1 MRRKTEKDEDATMME
16 FLLDPQVWA
25 ALATL
30 TILEIILG
38 IDNLVFLA
46 ITSARLPVHQQASAR
61 RIGLFMA
68 LFLRIA
74 LLSTLT
80 FIAALTTPIVTIG
93 GFALSWRDVVLG
105 VGGLYLVYK
114 GVVEIHESVEG
125 GSAAH
130 GRPRAPASYFSVI
143 STIMMLDVVF
153 SLDSIIT
160 AVGMTDNLPVMI
172 IAIVIA
178 ILVMIFS
185 ADSVSGFI
193 GRHPTVKMLALAF
206 LILVGTAL
214 IADAAHFHIPRGY
227 LYFAIA
233 FSILV
238 ETLNTLV
245 RTREAKRAAAKAEDE
260 SADPHAS

>member
-1 MRRKTEKDEDATMME
+1 ME
-16 FLLDPQVWA
+16 WIADPQAWIG
-25 ALATL
+25 LLTL
-30 TILEIILG
+30 TVLEVVLG

-46 ITSARLPVHQQASAR
+46 ITSARLPEHQQASAR

-80 FIAALTTPIVTIG
+80 FIAALTTPITTIS
-93 GFALSWRDVVLG
+93 GFELSWRDVVLG

-114 GVVEIHESVEG
+114 GVMEIHEAVEG
-125 GSAAH
+125 GDGPEMKA
-130 GRPRAPASYFSVI
+130 RPPASYISVI
-143 STIMMLDVVF
+143 STIMILDLVF

-172 IAIVIA
+172 AAIVIA
-178 ILVMIFS
+178 ILIMMF
-185 ADSVSGFI
+185 AANGVSGFI
-193 GRHPTVKMLALAF
+193 NRHPTIKMLALAF

-214 IADAAHFHIPRGY
+214 VADAAHFHIPRGY

-233 FSILV
+233 FSMAV
-238 ETLNTLV
+238 ETLNLLARRKEKKT
-245 RTREAKRAAAKAEDE
+245 E
-260 SADPHAS
+260 SVE

>member
-1 MRRKTEKDEDATMME
+1 MLEY
-16 FLLDPQVWA
+16 LLSPETWA

-30 TILEIILG
+30 TVLEVVLG

-46 ITSARLPVHQQASAR
+46 ITSARLPEHQQASAR

-80 FIAALTTPIVTIG
+80 FIAALTTPITTIS
-93 GFALSWRDVVLG
+93 GFELSWRDVVLG

-114 GVVEIHESVEG
+114 GVMEIHEAVEG
-125 GSAAH
+125 GDGPEMKA
-130 GRPRAPASYFSVI
+130 RPPASYISVI
-143 STIMMLDVVF
+143 STIMILDLVF

-172 IAIVIA
+172 AAIVIA
-178 ILVMIFS
+178 ILIMMF
-185 ADSVSGFI
+185 AANGVSGFI
-193 GRHPTVKMLALAF
+193 NRHPTIKMLALAF

-214 IADAAHFHIPRGY
+214 VADAAHFHIPRGY

-233 FSILV
+233 FSMAV
-238 ETLNTLV
+238 ETLNLLARRKEKKT
-245 RTREAKRAAAKAEDE
+245 E
-260 SADPHAS
+260 SVE